1 MLGSIFV
8 DFLIFIKGDIMLE
21 FKPITLEDKNVLEKY
36 LKPYKFSTSE
46 YSFTNL
52 FIWRIA
58 CDIKYTVFRDVLI
71 IKKKD
76 FNNSYHFM
84 QPIGYNKDN
93 LKEIVDNLIE
103 YKDKNNMKYIFKDA
117 EKEFIDDIKD
127 IYPEKFEILEDVDNF
142 DYIYES
148 SKLISLSGKK
158 LHKKKNHYNNF
169 VKNNE
174 FRVAPIDGENICE
187 CITLAKKCAIRGN
200 ANKYLFFEVE
210 AIKELLANRYI
221 FNLEG
226 MAVYV
231 DEELSAFTLGEK
243 VNDEMAIIHIEKADS
258 DINGLYSF
266 INKAFIETYFSEVP
280 FINREQDLGIEG
292 LRQAKQTYNPYKLEP
307 KYAIIN

>member
-1 MLGSIFV
+1 
-8 DFLIFIKGDIMLE
+8 MLE
-21 FKPITLEDKNVLEKY
+21 FKAITLEDKNILEKY
-36 LKPYKFSTSE
+36 LKPYKFTTSE

-52 FIWRIA
+52 FIWRVA
-58 CDIKYTVFRDVLI
+58 CDIQYSIFKDVLI

-76 FNNSYHFM
+76 FNNDYHFM
-84 QPIGYNKDN
+84 QPIGYNKNN
-93 LKEIVDNLIE
+93 LKEIVDNLIQ
-103 YKDKNNMKYIFKDA
+103 YKDKSEMKYIFKDA
-117 EKEFIDDIKD
+117 ELEFIKD
-127 IYPEKFEILEDVDNF
+127 LNSIYPEKFKILEDIDNF

-174 FRVAPIDGENICE
+174 FRVAPIDYENICD
-187 CITLAKKCAIRGN
+187 CIMLAKRCALKN
-200 ANKYLFFEVE
+200 NTSKYLFFELE
-210 AIKELLANRYI
+210 AIKELLINKNT

-231 DEELSAFTLGEK
+231 DEELSAFTLGERI
-243 VNDEMAIIHIEKADS
+243 NDHMAIIHIEKADS

-266 INKAFIETYFSEVP
+266 INKAFVETYFSQVP

-292 LRQAKQTYNPYKLEP
+292 LRQAKQTYFPYKLEP
-307 KYAIIN
+307 KFAIIN